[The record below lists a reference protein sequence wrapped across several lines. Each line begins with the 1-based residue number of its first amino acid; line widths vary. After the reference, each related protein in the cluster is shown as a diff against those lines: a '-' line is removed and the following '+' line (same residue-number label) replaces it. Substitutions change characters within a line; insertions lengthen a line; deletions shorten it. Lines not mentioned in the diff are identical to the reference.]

1 MYLFNS
7 YIIVYFLYQA
17 KTDELFHFIFQV
29 ASLQYLVSDSQK
41 LGINIYPP
49 EDQTQTSLILLY
61 LPLWYTH
68 QCCFKFL

>member
-29 ASLQYLVSDSQK
+29 ANLQYLVSDSQK

-49 EDQTQTSLILLY
+49 EDQTDSK
-61 LPLWYTH
+61 LPSS
-68 QCCFKFL
+68 CCTCLSDVPTNVF